1 MPAYFILDIE
11 VHDTAL
17 YDAYRK
23 LAPATVTLYGG
34 KYIVRGG
41 KVETCDGGW
50 SPSRIVVV
58 EFPSMEQAHAWLN
71 SPEYAGPRKM
81 RETAANSR
89 VILVEGI
96 PAA

>member
-1 MPAYFILDIE
+1 MPAYVILDIE
-11 VHDTAL
+11 VHDPVL

-41 KVETCDGGW
+41 QVETWEGGW
-50 SPSRIVVV
+50 TPSRVVVV
-58 EFPSMEQAHAWLN
+58 EFPSLEQARAWVD

-81 RETAANSR
+81 RESAANSR
-89 VILVEGI
+89 VILVDGI
-96 PAA
+96 PPA